1 MRAGNP
7 AKMQVLDVLDGCHG
21 FLWWLNGILWDF
33 VHGLPPKNS
42 EDVHVSLD
50 PYHDMLLSKTVM
62 LRYYGNMIICHCV

>member
-1 MRAGNP
+1 MHAGNP
-7 AKMQVLDVLDGCHG
+7 AKMKVFDGFHG
-21 FLWWLNGILWDF
+21 SLWWLNGMLWDF
-33 VHGLPPKNS
+33 VHGLPKNS